1 MERGIVPEH
10 AGSHR
15 KSPADHSG
23 PGSRS
28 SGKLADGSL
37 IPDQRPNT
45 DRLERPSVAAAE
57 PASRRVTASK
67 SGTAKTP
74 SSRNGTT
81 SDADLTA
88 VASGSAAREATA
100 ATTRTKSTKSG
111 VSRARPK
118 APSRTAKA
126 ATKPADVAEPAVEVE
141 ETIDIEKITDIE
153 SGPAAEDLAEVEVE
167 VEEITPDAEEVETPS
182 GPGAED
188 FVWDEEESEALRQA
202 RKDAELTASAD
213 SVRAYLK
220 QIGKVALLN
229 AEEEVEL
236 AKRIEAGL
244 YAAERVR
251 RTEDVTEKLSPQ
263 LRRDL
268 RWIVRDGERAKS
280 HLLEANLRL
289 VVSLAKRY
297 TGRGMAFLDLIQE
310 GNLGL
315 IRAVEKFDYTK
326 GYKFSTYATWWIR
339 QAITR
344 AMADQART
352 IRIPVHMV
360 EVINKLGR
368 IQRELLQDLGRE
380 PTPEELAKEMD
391 ISPEK
396 VLEIQQYAR
405 EPISLDQTIGD
416 EGDSQLGDFIEDSEA
431 VVAVDAVSFTL
442 LQDQLQSVLATLS
455 EREAGVVR
463 LRFGL
468 TDGQPRTLDEIGQV
482 YGVTRERIRQIES
495 KTMSKLRHP
504 SRSQVLRD
512 YLD

>member
-1 MERGIVPEH
+1 MPIEPSNDSVP
-10 AGSHR
+10 
-15 KSPADHSG
+15 
-23 PGSRS
+23 
-28 SGKLADGSL
+28 LA
-37 IPDQRPNT
+37 
-45 DRLERPSVAAAE
+45 LEDTEDPQE
-57 PASRRVTASK
+57 PVDS
-67 SGTAKTP
+67 
-74 SSRNGTT
+74 
-81 SDADLTA
+81 
-88 VASGSAAREATA
+88 
-100 ATTRTKSTKSG
+100 
-111 VSRARPK
+111 
-118 APSRTAKA
+118 
-126 ATKPADVAEPAVEVE
+126 
-141 ETIDIEKITDIE
+141 IE
-153 SGPAAEDLAEVEVE
+153 SAEL
-167 VEEITPDAEEVETPS
+167 
-182 GPGAED
+182 
-188 FVWDEEESEALRQA
+188 VWDEEESEALRQA

-213 SVRAYLK
+213 SVREYLK
-220 QIGKVALLN
+220 QIGKIALLN

-236 AKRIEAGL
+236 ATRIEAGL

-251 RTEDVTEKLSPQ
+251 RSDDTEKLSPQ

-268 RWIVRDGERAKS
+268 RWIVRDGERAKN

-297 TGRGMAFLDLIQE
+297 TGRGMPFLDVIQE

-391 ISPEK
+391 ISAEK

-442 LQDQLQSVLATLS
+442 LQTQLQSVLTTLS

>member
-1 MERGIVPEH
+1 MVART
-10 AGSHR
+10 ASGSSTAVKAAT
-15 KSPADHSG
+15 KS
-23 PGSRS
+23 
-28 SGKLADGSL
+28 
-37 IPDQRPNT
+37 
-45 DRLERPSVAAAE
+45 AE
-57 PASRRVTASK
+57 PANPPAAK
-67 SGTAKTP
+67 AAAPKTP
-74 SSRNGTT
+74 AQARTSASRT
-81 SDADLTA
+81 SATKTA
-88 VASGSAAREATA
+88 
-100 ATTRTKSTKSG
+100 
-111 VSRARPK
+111 
-118 APSRTAKA
+118 TAKA
-126 ATKPADVAEPAVEVE
+126 ATTSHTAKSSGSVTDISGNPAAQSVAKAGTGSAPESLSAVSADGTVDVALTGETVEVTDAPDEPAE
-141 ETIDIEKITDIE
+141 
-153 SGPAAEDLAEVEVE
+153 AASDEF
-167 VEEITPDAEEVETPS
+167 T
-182 GPGAED
+182 
-188 FVWDEEESEALRQA
+188 WDEEEESEALRQA
-202 RKDAELTASAD
+202 RKDAEMTASAD

-229 AEEEVEL
+229 AEEEVDL

-244 YAAERVR
+244 YGTERMR
-251 RTEDVTEKLSPQ
+251 IATENHEKLVLQ
-263 LRRDL
+263 TRRDL
-268 RWIVRDGERAKS
+268 NWIIRDGERAKN

-391 ISPEK
+391 ITPDK

-431 VVAVDAVSFTL
+431 IVAVDAVSFTL
-442 LQDQLQSVLATLS
+442 LQDQLQSVLQTLS
-455 EREAGVVR
+455 EREAGVVK

>member
-1 MERGIVPEH
+1 M
-10 AGSHR
+10 
-15 KSPADHSG
+15 
-23 PGSRS
+23 
-28 SGKLADGSL
+28 
-37 IPDQRPNT
+37 
-45 DRLERPSVAAAE
+45 AAAE
-57 PASRRVTASK
+57 TATRRSSTAATDGGAQAESGQSQATPASEAAASSDVEQTKPAARKSTAK
-67 SGTAKTP
+67 SSTGAKSTTRKPAAKKSAAKTP
-74 SSRNGTT
+74 AKKTT
-81 SDADLTA
+81 KSDSAKGSGEGMEIDEPIETDLTSPE
-88 VASGSAAREATA
+88 VGDL
-100 ATTRTKSTKSG
+100 
-111 VSRARPK
+111 
-118 APSRTAKA
+118 
-126 ATKPADVAEPAVEVE
+126 ADVEVE
-141 ETIDIEKITDIE
+141 IPEEPVPDEDSKE
-153 SGPAAEDLAEVEVE
+153 SG
-167 VEEITPDAEEVETPS
+167 
-182 GPGAED
+182 D

-244 YAAERVR
+244 YGAERLR
-251 RTEDVTEKLSPQ
+251 QIEESGEQ
-263 LRRDL
+263 LTTQMRRDL
-268 RWIVRDGERAKS
+268 RWIVRDGERAKN

-391 ISPEK
+391 ITPEK

>member
-1 MERGIVPEH
+1 VAASKQTSTVSAR
-10 AGSHR
+10 AA
-15 KSPADHSG
+15 KSPAKSATKSTAK
-23 PGSRS
+23 PAAA
-28 SGKLADGSL
+28 KCA
-37 IPDQRPNT
+37 
-45 DRLERPSVAAAE
+45 RPSPRSAANPAAAAKAAAEQAPARPARKAAAKKTAGTTAVAAA
-57 PASRRVTASK
+57 P
-67 SGTAKTP
+67 
-74 SSRNGTT
+74 
-81 SDADLTA
+81 DA
-88 VASGSAAREATA
+88 VAAG
-100 ATTRTKSTKSG
+100 
-111 VSRARPK
+111 
-118 APSRTAKA
+118 
-126 ATKPADVAEPAVEVE
+126 
-141 ETIDIEKITDIE
+141 
-153 SGPAAEDLAEVEVE
+153 VEVE
-167 VEEITPDAEEVETPS
+167 VPVEEAEAEATIEEGAEEGSEFT
-182 GPGAED
+182 
-188 FVWDEEESEALRQA
+188 WDEEEESEALRQA
-202 RKDAELTASAD
+202 RKDAEMTASAD

-229 AEEEVEL
+229 AEEEVDL

-244 YAAERVR
+244 YAAERLR
-251 RTEDVTEKLSPQ
+251 QAEETNEKLVLQ
-263 LRRDL
+263 VRRDL
-268 RWIVRDGERAKS
+268 RWIVRDGERAKN

-391 ISPEK
+391 ITPDK

-442 LQDQLQSVLATLS
+442 LQDQLQSVLQTLS
-455 EREAGVVR
+455 EREAGVVK